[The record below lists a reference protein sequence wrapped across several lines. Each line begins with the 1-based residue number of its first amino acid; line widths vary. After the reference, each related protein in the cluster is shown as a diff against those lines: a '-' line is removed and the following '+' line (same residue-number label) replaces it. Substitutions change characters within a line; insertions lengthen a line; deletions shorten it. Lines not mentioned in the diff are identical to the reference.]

1 MIYLSLLFLIVESS
15 VADREFVGFD
25 DVIDCNIYD
34 GIFIVLIMIDYMYKI
49 DL

>member
-15 VADREFVGFD
+15 VADREFVDFD
-25 DVIDCNIYD
+25 DVIDYNIYD
-34 GIFIVLIMIDYMYKI
+34 CIFIVLIMIDYMYKI